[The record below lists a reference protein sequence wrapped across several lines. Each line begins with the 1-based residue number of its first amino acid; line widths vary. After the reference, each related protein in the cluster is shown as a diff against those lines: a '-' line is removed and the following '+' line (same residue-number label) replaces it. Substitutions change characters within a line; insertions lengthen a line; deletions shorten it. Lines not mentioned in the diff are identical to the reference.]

1 MATYLAK
8 WGNKGFL
15 VSPEKIVPL
24 LSLSTGFARKSDT
37 NNDTS
42 GQPTT
47 NTRGLEL
54 QTIQLETRYVASIGV
69 DPRGQIEEWRN
80 QFYKR
85 YPLYINGQQFGP
97 DLLELVSVDIS
108 NVQMDNKGNFLSV
121 DVAITLEEYIPPETT
136 LTEKKSEAASSG
148 SGTSG
153 GTKKQAMSAAPSST
167 EKTAKKVSPSRGGGQ
182 YVALTK

>member
-54 QTIQLETRYVASIGV
+54 QTIQLETRYVAGTGV

-108 NVQMDNKGNFLSV
+108 NVQLDNKGRFISV
-121 DVAITLEEYIPPETT
+121 DVAVTLGEYIPPTT
-136 LTEKKSEAASSG
+136 TVSEKKETSSG
-148 SGTSG
+148 TA
-153 GTKKQAMSAAPSST
+153 GTKAGAMAAAPST
-167 EKTAKKVSPSRGGGQ
+167 TDKQAKKMNNTGRVVGN
-182 YVALTK
+182 YVALVQ